1 MDLSEFRDLPDKAR
15 VWIHGFGRELNER
28 EREIIKQ
35 ELGRF
40 LPQWVSHEIPVKAA
54 FTILYA
60 RFVVTAAHCQE
71 GISGCSI
78 DSLIRNF
85 KTLKTVHGLNGLG
98 GGLVWYRDH
107 EGKIQ
112 ALDQRQVRDV
122 LDSGMISSDTKVFNT
137 LISRLGQL
145 RSGEFETTF
154 KRSWHARTFPLVSG

>member
-1 MDLSEFRDLPDKAR
+1 MDLTHFKDLPDEAR

-28 EREIIKQ
+28 EHEIIRQ

-54 FTILYA
+54 FMILHA

-85 KTLKTVHGLNGLG
+85 KTLATVHGLNGLG
-98 GGLVWYRDH
+98 AGLVWYRDH

-112 ALDQRQVRDV
+112 ALDQRQFRNV
-122 LDSGMISSDTKVFNT
+122 LDSGMISSDTKVFDT
-137 LISRLGQL
+137 LISTLGPL
-145 RSGEFETTF
+145 RSGEFEKTF
-154 KRSWHARTFPLVSG
+154 ERSWHARTFPLASC